1 MSILTR
7 FMFLPLL
14 LTLCFLC
21 PLETPAAGDRQVGD
35 FEVILY
41 EQPHFVGKSMSW
53 ELKPGMRQRL
63 VKNVSRDW
71 TSRNANPRELVGSWG
86 KGLVRSMKV
95 GRQIGV
101 FVFEKPDFCSTSTEF
116 RSGRFTVGPGLHETL
131 GIWEGKI
138 RSMILHRGREPLGV
152 LLMADLTELTV
163 SKKSFLGF
171 PIEERITLLPARVQ
185 FLPLSESET
194 KSESIFRNLGGFM
207 DDQTVSILTYGKG
220 VKVALYRNSGLEGK
234 SLVLPGDGS
243 QETRFQLSMFNFQNH
258 VSSARVFL
266 DTSMSKQEKRS
277 VPHASSSVR
286 KAAPPASSAPS
297 KVRVK
302 APPASRKAEPS
313 GGGANPFCRQYAEKA
328 LKQIQQRKERTGAI
342 PANDPVWKND
352 FDHHYNWCLKVPKT
366 QSLAGTKMRDDWLSA
381 NSPSAKPKTPQGG
394 GTWGISPV
402 VSLESDTDR
411 PGQDYK
417 NFELDTPDPSLCQKA
432 CADDP
437 DCQAYTY
444 VKPGIQ
450 GAKARC
456 WLKRGVPAAQSNNCC
471 VSGVKGTTPIPP

>member
-14 LTLCFLC
+14 LTICFLC

-53 ELKPGMRQRL
+53 KLKPGMRQRL

-95 GRQIGV
+95 GRQIGL
-101 FVFEKPDFCSTSTEF
+101 FVFEEPNFCSTSTEF

-131 GIWEGKI
+131 GIWEGKV

-171 PIEERITLLPARVQ
+171 PIEERISRLPARVQ
-185 FLPLSESET
+185 FLPLSELET
-194 KSESIFRNLGGFM
+194 KSESIFGNLGGFM
-207 DDQTVSILTYGKG
+207 DDHTVSILTYGRG
-220 VKVALYRNSGLEGK
+220 VKVALYKNSNLEGK

-243 QETRFQLSMFNFQNH
+243 QETRFQLSMFNFQND

-266 DTSMSKQEKRS
+266 DASMSNQGKRNDPKAPS
-277 VPHASSSVR
+277 KVR

-297 KVRVK
+297 EVRVK

-313 GGGANPFCRQYAEKA
+313 EGDNPFCRQYAEKA
-328 LKQIQQRKERTGAI
+328 LKQIKQRKERTGSI

-352 FDHHYNWCLKVPKT
+352 FDHHYNWCLGAPESRVN
-366 QSLAGTKMRDDWLSA
+366 QGSKMREDWLDSHSQGIA
-381 NSPSAKPKTPQGG
+381 GNSKEAFCRQYAEKALQQ
-394 GTWGISPV
+394 ISERV
-402 VSLESDTDR
+402 ERTGS
-411 PGQDYK
+411 
-417 NFELDTPDPSLCQKA
+417 
-432 CADDP
+432 
-437 DCQAYTY
+437 
-444 VKPGIQ
+444 
-450 GAKARC
+450 
-456 WLKRGVPAAQSNNCC
+456 VPANDPVWKDDFHHHYNWCLGAPESSVNQGSKMRQ
-471 VSGVKGTTPIPP
+471 VWLGQHGK